1 MMVPSAELATM
12 LIVYVPAGVPASA
25 PVEPPPLQATEKRI
39 KPAANTSVAAARR
52 PRCVPAVIAPNISRI
67 SRQVAHSRFML
78 RIASDGGVT
87 RIWPTG
93 GNMVRSAVEIPTVT
107 TVPAAVGVT
116 GFAEKLQLTS
126 FGSPVQL
133 IFSGW
138 LKPAME
144 VSTTE

>member
-1 MMVPSAELATM
+1 
-12 LIVYVPAGVPASA
+12 
-25 PVEPPPLQATEKRI
+25 
-39 KPAANTSVAAARR
+39 
-52 PRCVPAVIAPNISRI
+52 
-67 SRQVAHSRFML
+67 
-78 RIASDGGVT
+78 
-87 RIWPTG
+87 
-93 GNMVRSAVEIPTVT
+93 MVRSPVEIPTVT